1 MNEEFILAG
10 KITARV
16 REESRKWIVKGAKY
30 TNIADKIEDRIK
42 ELGARPAF
50 PVNIS
55 VNDKAAHDTARPEDE
70 RELKSGDVV
79 KIDLGAHVNG
89 WLGDSAYTIE
99 VETEKYKEL
108 INASKEA
115 LNNAL
120 AIVNKKTKLYE
131 IGKIIEAT
139 IMKKGYQPIRNLCGH
154 PLNQW
159 EMHGE
164 FIIPNYDNNSK
175 QELGEGKYAI
185 EPFATN
191 GEGWVINDNETLIYN
206 LENKRPTSKR
216 HTKTRRQILRHTAI
230 CRALD
235 SKRNK
240 TLRVRTK
247 KPTTR
252 RHNARVQRAKRKKQR
267 NSSTKRTLNTNKR
280 KNNSHNNL
288 SKFKS
293 DTPQ

>member
-206 LENKRPTSKR
+206 LENKRPTRNPIARDILKHVDKYYGTLPFAERWIAREIKHYEYGLKSLLQEGIMHAYNVLKEKSKGIVAQSE
-216 HTKTRRQILRHTAI
+216 HSILINEKTT
-230 CRALD
+230 
-235 SKRNK
+235 
-240 TLRVRTK
+240 V
-247 KPTTR
+247 TTI
-252 RHNARVQRAKRKKQR
+252 
-267 NSSTKRTLNTNKR
+267 
-280 KNNSHNNL
+280 
-288 SKFKS
+288 
-293 DTPQ
+293 